1 MTQTPNNPPPPP
13 VNDPMFRT
21 LDKTGPLEKAMRK
34 NRGND
39 GGKTN
44 WILPTILFVCILG
57 LLAYILYLHT
67 EISVHRDHLLE
78 LDEGVDATDTRLDQM
93 EEKLYKTE
101 DVLAAEINRTG
112 QALTELGV
120 QQTRAVERIRQ
131 DITRKA
137 DREEVKTVEMQAQN
151 LTNDVGSLKT
161 NLTDVDTNV
170 KQVDTKVEN
179 LNEKVNEQAKTI
191 EEQRQLIEGN
201 MVNINATKTILDD
214 TRDSLLNLKT
224 SLDRNYHVF
233 QLDKRMGIIRVSD
246 IGLRLKKTK
255 DKKQEYEVEVFYDD
269 QKMKKKGVS
278 NVPIN
283 FYKMGYRKHY
293 ELVISKVE
301 KNKVSGY
308 LSTPKVKD

>member
-1 MTQTPNNPPPPP
+1 MTQTPINPPPPP

-21 LDKTGPLEKAMRK
+21 LDKTGPLEKALRK
-34 NRGND
+34 SKASE
-39 GGKTN
+39 GGKTR

-67 EISVHRDHLLE
+67 EISAHQDHLVA

-101 DVLAAEINRTG
+101 DVLAAEINKTG

-120 QQTRAVERIRQ
+120 QQNRAVERIRQ

-151 LTNDVGSLKT
+151 LTNDVGNLKT

-170 KQVDTKVEN
+170 KQVDTKVDT
-179 LNEKVNEQAKTI
+179 LNEKVTEQAKTI
-191 EEQRQLIEGN
+191 EEQRKLIESN
-201 MVNINATKTILDD
+201 IVNINATKNILDD

-233 QLDKRMGIIRVSD
+233 QLDKKMGIIRVSD

-255 DKKQEYEVEVFYDD
+255 DSKQEYEVEVFYDD

-293 ELVISKVE
+293 ELVIAKVE
-301 KNKVSGY
+301 KNKVQGY